1 MKRLMTIAL
10 VLAGLALVSGCRGE
24 EEVPPEHF
32 YSEDIDGVGVVQTYD
47 IEPDYR
53 LVLDEDTRRAQ
64 DLADQAPESPAEPG
78 PDETPAGPGEGENEG
93 DTAPAEPGEDQGQ
106 APAGPG
112 DDEGDPAPPAPDF

>member
-1 MKRLMTIAL
+1 MRRLMTIAL
-10 VLAGLALVSGCRGE
+10 VLAGLALVSGCRGQ

-78 PDETPAGPGEGENEG
+78 EGENEG
-93 DTAPAEPGEDQGQ
+93 DTAPAGPGEDQGQ